1 MSGSQMSQLAIQLQ
15 LNQQQPE

>member
-15 LNQQQPE
+15 LYQQQPE